1 MAFAVGAM
9 GEQGTYILHQ
19 PETTQIV
26 YGPAGASQD
35 RSDRFGTEGFTEVM
49 VHQQHPTSVWV
60 LIQMVRSAGFSWLKS
75 VAFHRPLPGLRAK
88 IAEGREI
95 HARRRGRA

>member
-1 MAFAVGAM
+1 LPVALV
-9 GEQGTYILHQ
+9 EQGMHSIHQ

-35 RSDRFGTEGFTEVM
+35 RSDRFGAEGFTEVM
-49 VHQQHPTSVWV
+49 VHKQHPTSVWV

-75 VAFHRPLPGLRAK
+75 VALHSPLPGLRAQ

-95 HARRRGRA
+95 HARRRGPA

>member
-9 GEQGTYILHQ
+9 GEQGTYILPQ

-35 RSDRFGTEGFTEVM
+35 RSDRFGTEGFSEVM

-75 VAFHRPLPGLRAK
+75 VALHGPPPVLRA
-88 IAEGREI
+88 EVS
-95 HARRRGRA
+95 

>member
-26 YGPAGASQD
+26 YGPAGTSQE
-35 RSDRFGTEGFTEVM
+35 RSDRFGAEGFPEVM
-49 VHQQHPTSVWV
+49 VHQQHPPSVWV
-60 LIQMVRSAGFSWLKS
+60 LIQMMRAAGFSWLKS
-75 VAFHRPLPGLRAK
+75 VALHGPPPVLRA
-88 IAEGREI
+88 EVL
-95 HARRRGRA
+95 